1 MEHVQAFITLKAKRR
16 GDTIIYITSPL
27 GTRSLLLSKRP
38 LDEDSETG
46 FHKWPFMT
54 THAWGEKSNGIW
66 KLEIRFD
73 SNDYQTTGEL
83 FEWTLLLHGTKEPL
97 YVDQT
102 PLSDRTKLAVS
113 KSIHENNF
121 TEKGKFVDVLTQDNQ
136 KRVGNSL
143 EFERESKN

>member
-1 MEHVQAFITLKAKRR
+1 M
-16 GDTIIYITSPL
+16 
-27 GTRSLLLSKRP
+27 
-38 LDEDSETG
+38 
-46 FHKWPFMT
+46 
-54 THAWGEKSNGIW
+54 
-66 KLEIRFD
+66 
-73 SNDYQTTGEL
+73 
-83 FEWTLLLHGTKEPL
+83 
-97 YVDQT
+97 DQT